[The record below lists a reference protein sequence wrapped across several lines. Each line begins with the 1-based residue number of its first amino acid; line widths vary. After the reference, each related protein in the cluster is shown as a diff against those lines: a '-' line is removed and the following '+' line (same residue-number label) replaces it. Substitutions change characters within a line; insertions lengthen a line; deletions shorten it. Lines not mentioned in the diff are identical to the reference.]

1 MGEFLS
7 RYLVVPNSKD
17 KFPKLFAKA
26 KWRKALEVIMVALE
40 QAEIS
45 PGIRAEQLAI
55 GQFAALAEAL
65 PR

>member
-1 MGEFLS
+1 MLETILRGKW
-7 RYLVVPNSKD
+7 SK
-17 KFPKLFAKA
+17 
-26 KWRKALEVIMVALE
+26 EVIMVALE